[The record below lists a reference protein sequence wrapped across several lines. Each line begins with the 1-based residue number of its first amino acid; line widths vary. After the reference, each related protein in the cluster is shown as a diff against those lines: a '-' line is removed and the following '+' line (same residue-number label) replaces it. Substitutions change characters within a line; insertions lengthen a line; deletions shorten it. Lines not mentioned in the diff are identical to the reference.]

1 MNYLLLGVLM
11 IGGPAVYA
19 MLGVFFSRKLLHG
32 RVQEG
37 HNDVCVPI
45 FLNAGVLFAV
55 LLGFM
60 VIAVWESFDAARINV
75 ATEAISLVPLYRS
88 SGNLPKEAG
97 EKIRELI
104 REYVHQVIEDEW
116 PTQASTGQPSSKARK
131 QTGDIF
137 RSFGNGTIASEI
149 KKEFP
154 LSCSVL
160 MQALTEVTNDRN
172 KRNIQ
177 ANEDISTVMWIVIL
191 SGAFVVITM
200 SFIIYME
207 RPLPHMIM
215 SAMMAALIGLLLFSC
230 LILSHPFRGPI
241 ALSSEAFEKTL
252 VILDDVDRGN

>member
-1 MNYLLLGVLM
+1 
-11 IGGPAVYA
+11 
-19 MLGVFFSRKLLHG
+19 
-32 RVQEG
+32 
-37 HNDVCVPI
+37 
-45 FLNAGVLFAV
+45 V

-60 VIAVWESFDAARINV
+60 VIAVWESYDAARVNV

-88 SGNLPKEAG
+88 SGNLPPEAG

-104 REYVHQVIEDEW
+104 REYIHQVIENEW
-116 PTQASTGQPSSKARK
+116 PTQASTGRPSSKARK

-137 RSFGNGTIASEI
+137 RSFGTNGPVTTQM
-149 KKEFP
+149 KKDFP
-154 LSCSVL
+154 LSCTVL

-207 RPLPHMIM
+207 RAVPHMLM
-215 SAMMAALIGLLLFSC
+215 SGLMAGLIGLLLFSC
-230 LILSHPFRGPI
+230 FILSHPFRGPI

>member
-1 MNYLLLGVLM
+1 MFAFPV
-11 IGGPAVYA
+11 
-19 MLGVFFSRKLLHG
+19 
-32 RVQEG
+32 
-37 HNDVCVPI
+37 

-60 VIAVWESFDAARINV
+60 VIAVWESYDAARVNV

-88 SGNLPKEAG
+88 SGNLPPEAG

-104 REYVHQVIEDEW
+104 REYCHQVIETEW
-116 PTQASTGQPSSKARK
+116 PLQARTGQASSMARK
-131 QTGDIF
+131 QTGNIF
-137 RSFGNGTIASEI
+137 RAFGMNGPVTTQM
-149 KKEFP
+149 KKDYP
-154 LSCSVL
+154 LSCNVL

-177 ANEDISTVMWIVIL
+177 ANEEISLVMWIVIL

-207 RPLPHMIM
+207 RPLPHMLI
-215 SAMMAALIGLLLFSC
+215 SSMMAALIGLLLFSC

-241 ALSSEAFEKTL
+241 AINAEAFEKTL